1 MKGGFGGSPNDI
13 FNVMHGSI
21 YADILCMA
29 LACRMY
35 YDIYSTTMKSKAL
48 RGDPT
53 RRIGKA
59 KAVAAANFAELR
71 SFRRGWMAL
80 RAFQDT
86 CKDGYM
92 TERFFLGLGFA
103 AVL

>member
-1 MKGGFGGSPNDI
+1 MKGGLGGSKYDI

-29 LACRMY
+29 LACR
-35 YDIYSTTMKSKAL
+35 IYQCIYITTLKSKAL

-59 KAVAAANFAELR
+59 KAFAAANLQATASAADL
-71 SFRRGWMAL
+71 L
-80 RAFQDT
+80 
-86 CKDGYM
+86 
-92 TERFFLGLGFA
+92 ERLAG
-103 AVL
+103 